1 MKKLITL
8 MAFGMVCA
16 SMGATVVKV
25 TDANK
30 KVSGPYTYV
39 AVPISTILFLNTAI
53 RSNRKAISQK
63 PIWLISMKTAM
74 S

>member
-16 SMGATVVKV
+16 SMGATVVEV

-30 KVSGPYTYV
+30 KVSAPIRMSQCL
-39 AVPISTILFLNTAI
+39 ISTILFLNTAT